1 MSIYLKKQQWKLGL
15 FVLAILIAFSSL
27 WFTDNLV
34 KSLAEEERKKM
45 ELWAEATRE
54 IAYIDSEVTDFT
66 FYLKV
71 IQYNETVPVIVA
83 NQDGVILY
91 HRNLNPSR
99 VGNPDY
105 LNRQLLL
112 MEKNNEPIEVEIFED
127 ESQYVYY
134 NDSRILVWLAYY
146 PYVQLLVIIVFLL
159 IAYYAFNTSRKAEQN
174 QVWLGMSKETA
185 HQLGT
190 PTSSLMAWFE
200 LMKEKEQDRVMLE
213 ELEKDI
219 NRLEKITERFSKI
232 GSKPALNNANIIEV
246 IDNALEYLGARSPKG
261 IKFETN
267 YNSSDSMVIPLNISL
282 FDWVIENVCKN
293 ALDAMEGKGKITI
306 SLNTRGSN
314 IYLDI
319 TDTGKGI
326 PRGRFR
332 TIFKPGFSTRRN
344 GWGLG
349 LSLSKRIIEEYHGG
363 RIFVH
368 QSAINEGT
376 TIRIVLKKPADR
388 SVKLPT

>member
-1 MSIYLKKQQWKLGL
+1 
-15 FVLAILIAFSSL
+15 
-27 WFTDNLV
+27 
-34 KSLAEEERKKM
+34 M

-54 IAYIDSEVTDFT
+54 IADIDSEVTDFT

-83 NQDGVILY
+83 NQEGVILD

-99 VGNPDY
+99 IGNPDY
-105 LNRQLLL
+105 LKRQLLL
-112 MEKNNEPIEVEIFED
+112 MEKKNEPIEVEFFED
-127 ESQYVYY
+127 ERLYIYY
-134 NDSRILVWLAYY
+134 NDSSILVWLAYY
-146 PYVQLLVIIVFLL
+146 PYVQLIVIVVFLL
-159 IAYYAFNTSRKAEQN
+159 IAYYAFSTSRKAEQN

-219 NRLEKITERFSKI
+219 KRLEKITERFSKI
-232 GSKPALNNANIIEV
+232 GSKPALNNENIIEV
-246 IDNALEYLGARSPKG
+246 IDNALEYLRVRTPKG
-261 IKFETN
+261 ITFEKE
-267 YNSSDSMVIPLNISL
+267 YSSSDSVKVPLNIPL

-306 SLNTRGSN
+306 SLKTRDSS

-319 TDTGKGI
+319 SDTGKGI

-349 LSLSKRIIEEYHGG
+349 LSLSKRIVEEYHGG

-368 QSAINEGT
+368 QSALNEGT
-376 TIRIVLKKPADR
+376 TIRIGLKKPADQ
-388 SVKLPT
+388 SD

>member
-15 FVLAILIAFSSL
+15 FVLAVIIAFSSL